1 MLSCRVFLVTA
12 CLLCRSVVS
21 DSSWFYVLWSPR
33 LRSMGFPRQEYWNGL
48 PFPSSEDLSNSGIK
62 PKSLALAG
70 SYFTTEPQ
78 EKPFLCLLFSHSVM
92 SNSLQPHRLQHTRL
106 PSPSP
111 SSRACSNSCPS
122 SWWCHPTISSSI
134 VSFSSCLQ
142 SFPASGSFPMS
153 QFFASGAQSIRA
165 SASTSVLPV
174 NIPVYYIYVSNMLL
188 TRVYKNTILSPVN

>member
-106 PSPSP
+106 PCPSP
-111 SSRACSNSCPS
+111 TPRACSNSRLLNFPPFISRHIYRPS
-122 SWWCHPTISSSI
+122 VEPGSHLPELLWPLWSGPLISE
-134 VSFSSCLQ
+134 
-142 SFPASGSFPMS
+142 
-153 QFFASGAQSIRA
+153 
-165 SASTSVLPV
+165 
-174 NIPVYYIYVSNMLL
+174 N
-188 TRVYKNTILSPVN
+188 